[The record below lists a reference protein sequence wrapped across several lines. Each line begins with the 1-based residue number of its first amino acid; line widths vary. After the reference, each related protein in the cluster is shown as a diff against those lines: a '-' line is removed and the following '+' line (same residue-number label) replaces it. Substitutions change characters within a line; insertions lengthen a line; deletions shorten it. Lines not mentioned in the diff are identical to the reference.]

1 MIFEKLI
8 TYKTPAQIIYI
19 GNSYVDIYR
28 ISNKKYKKIV
38 RINDFSVNDIDE
50 IDFGIIKRE
59 LLNINTGLV
68 INSQYFTYNILRFD
82 NVPFKKRLLNELVVW
97 RLNNLFPNNIDNYI
111 FHYYRV
117 DKHRIFVIL
126 IQKNF
131 IKKIIKLF
139 SINKVNLNY
148 IGSSLIEIFDNL
160 YYKGI
165 YLNLK
170 ILIRKKND
178 IRFLI
183 EMDKNSV
190 MMVFFKNFVP
200 VFLRKIFESDITTVK
215 NEVIRTINFV
225 HNNHKIFSESYN
237 IISTETGYNEK
248 YIKENISKIG
258 IKENRNRT
266 DLSFLPVKK

>member
-8 TYKTPAQIIYI
+8 TYKIPPQLIYI
-19 GNSYVDIYR
+19 GSDYLNIYR

-38 RINDFSVNDIDE
+38 RIDDFSINDIGKIKFDK
-50 IDFGIIKRE
+50 IKRE

-68 INSQYFTYNILRFD
+68 INSRYFTFNILRFD
-82 NVPFKKRLLNELVVW
+82 NVPFKKRLLNELVLW
-97 RLNNLFPNNIDNYI
+97 RLNNLFPNNIDN
-111 FHYYRV
+111 FKFDYYRV

-126 IQKNF
+126 IQKNL
-131 IKKIIKLF
+131 IKKIIKSF

-165 YLNLK
+165 YFNLK
-170 ILIRKKND
+170 NLIRKKNNM
-178 IRFLI
+178 RFLI

-190 MMVFFKNFVP
+190 MIVFLKNFVP
-200 VFLRKIFESDITTVK
+200 VFLRKIYETDITIIK
-215 NEVIRTINFV
+215 NEIIRTINFV

-237 IISTETGYNEK
+237 IISTESGYNEE

-258 IKENRNRT
+258 IKENGDRL
-266 DLSFLPVKK
+266 DLSFLPVIK